1 MFTELSRD
9 GTRIACDIQ
18 GSGPA
23 VILIDG
29 ALCTRSSG
37 SKPDL
42 VKLLASHFTVYS
54 NDRRGRG
61 DSSDTKPYA
70 IEKEVEDIESLI
82 DNAGGS
88 AFLYGHRYNGKSLR
102 HWRQRLLM
110 TTSQS
115 WAKMPRCRL
124 DGPQG

>member
-29 ALCTRSSG
+29 AL
-37 SKPDL
+37 
-42 VKLLASHFTVYS
+42 
-54 NDRRGRG
+54 
-61 DSSDTKPYA
+61 PYA

-82 DNAGGS
+82 DNAGGW
-88 AFLYGHRYNGKSLR
+88 AFLYGHR
-102 HWRQRLLM
+102 
-110 TTSQS
+110 
-115 WAKMPRCRL
+115 
-124 DGPQG
+124 